1 MELSVSI
8 GWSDIS
14 CNIWYI
20 WCIIGGRGPLRC
32 HQKYTADCFP
42 ALRNQMRI
50 NILCES
56 SAEFSLRI
64 KNLTRKMSKILA
76 SAAAMIGS
84 LCLSITYV
92 KGQDDAKVTV

>member
-14 CNIWYI
+14 CNIW
-20 WCIIGGRGPLRC
+20 CIIDGRGPLRC
-32 HQKYTADCFP
+32 HQKYTADFFP
-42 ALRNQMRI
+42 ALRNQIRI

-76 SAAAMIGS
+76 SAAAMIGALFS
-84 LCLSITYV
+84 IIHLCQGSR
-92 KGQDDAKVTV
+92 